1 MGGGASGGSGQGDP
15 LVGGAMT
22 DRIGKLLEH
31 VGLMIQREGT
41 QFAKQNPRAND
52 TDYREFAVGIMN
64 RELGPL
70 LRAGQAMRDEMALD
84 PDCSQ
89 SDNRYIR
96 AWDDA
101 LATLEDRDGK

>member
-41 QFAKQNPRAND
+41 
-52 TDYREFAVGIMN
+52 
-64 RELGPL
+64 
-70 LRAGQAMRDEMALD
+70 
-84 PDCSQ
+84 
-89 SDNRYIR
+89 
-96 AWDDA
+96 
-101 LATLEDRDGK
+101 